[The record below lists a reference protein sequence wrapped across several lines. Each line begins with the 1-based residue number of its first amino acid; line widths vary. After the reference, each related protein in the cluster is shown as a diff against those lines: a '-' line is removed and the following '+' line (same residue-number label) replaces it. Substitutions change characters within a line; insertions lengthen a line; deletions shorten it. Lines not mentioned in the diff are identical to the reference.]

1 MKRSRSIW
9 VALGL
14 AGVLFLICWP
24 FRSARRE
31 REAPQSSEKREGNA
45 ENSGDRG
52 TSILAAPP
60 VRSTNAT
67 TAAGAVSP
75 TAPGQRVQEGVALDS
90 LKRWI
95 KRREGKDVEVVDA
108 QKIYDL
114 EGKPASMNV
123 LVTTRLGDGLTSE
136 KLKERLDAMSAR
148 ERGVREQLQRAYQE
162 TDIETVNRLVAELTE
177 ARTAFVTTNEVTSYK
192 VSLSKEQPPVL
203 AFWPGLP
210 FEMVREAAAQ
220 TLATTKLGGDA
231 SFQGFVHFTS
241 ASALLSF
248 TNKTGSTVYVDP
260 FRITEVPLRDLPL
273 PRAKRAPRADDE
285 GRNDRI
291 AAQWSDFLQP

>member
-1 MKRSRSIW
+1 
-9 VALGL
+9 
-14 AGVLFLICWP
+14 
-24 FRSARRE
+24 
-31 REAPQSSEKREGNA
+31 
-45 ENSGDRG
+45 
-52 TSILAAPP
+52 
-60 VRSTNAT
+60 
-67 TAAGAVSP
+67 
-75 TAPGQRVQEGVALDS
+75 
-90 LKRWI
+90 
-95 KRREGKDVEVVDA
+95 
-108 QKIYDL
+108 
-114 EGKPASMNV
+114 
-123 LVTTRLGDGLTSE
+123 
-136 KLKERLDAMSAR
+136 
-148 ERGVREQLQRAYQE
+148 VREQLQRAYQE